1 LLILVAI
8 LIIAI
13 FILTKYI
20 DLNDYKSEIAEL
32 FQQKFNY
39 ILEINGNINWS
50 MDNKLKLAVNE
61 LKVKDHNSSE
71 NLLQVKRA
79 LIVINPVTSILSQ
92 KLMIS
97 DIELE
102 DCDVHLISH
111 ENNQEN
117 IDKLLIKLKKHYAK
131 LTRYVSFKNFV
142 IKNSNFRADNI
153 FTDPII
159 IGDINLI
166 WKGTAIVS
174 VGSSTINILQNQ
186 LVVDGLASFD
196 FEHNNFEFK
205 RFTIKNNDA
214 YYNLDGK
221 MFYRD
226 NKWTGESILKLVRV
240 ENVEKVEDIFLNAK
254 FDISDK
260 QINLEKINLKT
271 DTGELLGELFVDL
284 PSHKGTFKITANN
297 VQLEKIIAAMHSS
310 ELVTNT
316 AIYKQYSKQNPVDV
330 VLKSLKNIQLNG
342 SLVGDNV
349 MLNKK
354 LKFNKL
360 DLNVES
366 DKPGMFKL
374 KDSKFKFARGNV
386 AVKLDADFRKELKFK
401 IDARITDLNMRYIS
415 NIFTKGKGIIDLK
428 LSSNAQNTKSILENL
443 QGNLD
448 IVVAKGKISGV
459 DFYGLL
465 MKVEKHLQ
473 QQFDSLKNNP
483 NQNFADLT
491 QKEQIVSNV
500 IDEQAVANFDV
511 LQIKTKLKKG
521 ADSKSSIVL
530 KYSAYNM
537 EGKGSI
543 DLAKNNLDYVMQVDL
558 LRTPRQLLN
567 PISQYMQVNPLKVQ
581 ATGKVNKI
589 VFTADLE
596 NYLLVALKKLNNI
609 AGDRSNI
616 IDKAS

>member
-1 LLILVAI
+1 
-8 LIIAI
+8 
-13 FILTKYI
+13 
-20 DLNDYKSEIAEL
+20 
-32 FQQKFNY
+32 
-39 ILEINGNINWS
+39 
-50 MDNKLKLAVNE
+50 
-61 LKVKDHNSSE
+61 
-71 NLLQVKRA
+71 
-79 LIVINPVTSILSQ
+79 
-92 KLMIS
+92 
-97 DIELE
+97 
-102 DCDVHLISH
+102 
-111 ENNQEN
+111 
-117 IDKLLIKLKKHYAK
+117 
-131 LTRYVSFKNFV
+131 
-142 IKNSNFRADNI
+142 
-153 FTDPII
+153 
-159 IGDINLI
+159 
-166 WKGTAIVS
+166 
-174 VGSSTINILQNQ
+174 
-186 LVVDGLASFD
+186 
-196 FEHNNFEFK
+196 
-205 RFTIKNNDA
+205 
-214 YYNLDGK
+214 
-221 MFYRD
+221 
-226 NKWTGESILKLVRV
+226 
-240 ENVEKVEDIFLNAK
+240 
-254 FDISDK
+254 
-260 QINLEKINLKT
+260 
-271 DTGELLGELFVDL
+271 
-284 PSHKGTFKITANN
+284 
-297 VQLEKIIAAMHSS
+297 
-310 ELVTNT
+310 
-316 AIYKQYSKQNPVDV
+316 
-330 VLKSLKNIQLNG
+330 
-342 SLVGDNV
+342 
-349 MLNKK
+349 
-354 LKFNKL
+354 
-360 DLNVES
+360 
-366 DKPGMFKL
+366 MFKL